1 MQQYRPE
8 KVLSVSDL
16 IKPLYCEVQHEYEL
30 RTGQRIETE
39 QMKQGTE
46 FHLKLELEVHD
57 IVQIDVDTLEDKW
70 AIRLLNLQLAIQMLL
85 STGRA
90 REVPVF
96 GYVDNDAIL
105 VRGVIDELRMD
116 EDSQTIIIID
126 HKTRTSNYL
135 PSESQVNQTK
145 FQLMMYKLLLVQLIR
160 NAHDLANGFKIH
172 SNFGKVCV
180 DRKESVT
187 KIAGSVNRVRT
198 RISAGGV
205 KYNIYSIYR
214 GKIDIIVRTDDVD
227 QSNRLEDMEL
237 QLTEAQQEQLQLQEQ
252 HDILEEA
259 LNLSSAAQQEPIAEQ
274 VHFQPTPVDPV
285 AILKLVQARCADQ
298 PDYYPQL
305 VEHLNDL
312 SKDYT
317 KLKDF
322 LDHCVDLL
330 QNYPDLVMQLNQFL
344 PEGYAVLY
352 DPQSQDSAFNIV
364 QPAEV
369 ASAEMIQHAIQPLID
384 SITAEEVMRPLGSQF
399 EPSLGDA
406 KAFLQLV
413 KARVENPKIYDDF
426 MDAMEEHRRSRSKK
440 KTRKLKNKVVN
451 LLNDY
456 PDLLFVMR
464 LFLPEEE
471 QISVEA
477 SSLSLV
483 QYSPLLPLYARFV
496 QEVFVPIPAITGL
509 LHSELMNAATDL
521 QNSNVADLLEVHTT
535 DNQNEQQE
543 DVAPAVGQ

>member
-1 MQQYRPE
+1 MSDQQ
-8 KVLSVSDL
+8 
-16 IKPLYCEVQHEYEL
+16 Q
-30 RTGQRIETE
+30 
-39 QMKQGTE
+39 
-46 FHLKLELEVHD
+46 
-57 IVQIDVDTLEDKW
+57 
-70 AIRLLNLQLAIQMLL
+70 
-85 STGRA
+85 
-90 REVPVF
+90 
-96 GYVDNDAIL
+96 
-105 VRGVIDELRMD
+105 
-116 EDSQTIIIID
+116 
-126 HKTRTSNYL
+126 
-135 PSESQVNQTK
+135 
-145 FQLMMYKLLLVQLIR
+145 
-160 NAHDLANGFKIH
+160 
-172 SNFGKVCV
+172 
-180 DRKESVT
+180 
-187 KIAGSVNRVRT
+187 
-198 RISAGGV
+198 
-205 KYNIYSIYR
+205 
-214 GKIDIIVRTDDVD
+214 D
-227 QSNRLEDMEL
+227 QSSHLERLEL

-298 PDYYPQL
+298 PEFYPKL
-305 VEHLNDL
+305 VEYLNDL
-312 SKDYT
+312 SKDFT
-317 KLKDF
+317 NLKDF
-322 LDHCVDLL
+322 LDQCVDLL

-399 EPSLGDA
+399 EPTLGDA

-509 LHSELMNAATDL
+509 LHSELLNAATDL